1 MRRSRALAAAATLLC
16 ALAAVPVLAE
26 ASGSYAG
33 PKGAPRTIAIPGDTV
48 FPEGVGEWP
57 GTRRFFV
64 SSNSDGAIFLG
75 SLKRP
80 QAELFLPGGADGRTS
95 ATGVEV
101 DAKRGRLFVAGAA
114 TGRVFVYDAHDGTL
128 LRRFE
133 TGSGG
138 FLNDVALTPSGDAY
152 VTDSLRPV
160 LWRLSAKDIAAGVG
174 GTTQLKP
181 FLDLTS
187 IVPYEDGFNLNGLV
201 STSDGRYLLAIQSN
215 TGQLHRIDP
224 VAGTAQAVDLG
235 GETLLNG
242 DGLAL
247 AGHTLYVV
255 RNRDELLVTVRLS
268 KDLSSGRIV
277 DSATDPSFMFPTTV
291 ALSKGKLLVVNSQF
305 DRRTAGQPPELPFTV
320 SVLPRG

>member
-1 MRRSRALAAAATLLC
+1 MRRSRALAAAALLF
-16 ALAAVPVLAE
+16 ALAAVPAVAE
-26 ASGSYAG
+26 ATGGYAG

-48 FPEGVGEWP
+48 FPEGIAEWP
-57 GTRRFFV
+57 GTRRFFA
-64 SSNSDGAIFLG
+64 SANSDGAIFLG
-75 SLKRP
+75 LLKRP

-114 TGRVFVYDAHDGTL
+114 TGRAFVYDAHDGTL
-128 LRRFE
+128 LRKFE

-138 FLNDVALTPSGDAY
+138 FLNDIALTPSGDAY

-160 LWRLSAKDIAAGVG
+160 LWRLSAKDIAGGVG
-174 GTTQLKP
+174 GSTQLTP

-187 IVPYEDGFNLNGLV
+187 IVPYQDGFNLNGLV
-201 STSDGRYLLAIQSN
+201 STPDGRYLLAVQSN

-224 VAGTAQAVDLG
+224 AAGTAQEVDLG
-235 GETLLNG
+235 GARLTNG

-247 AGHTLYVV
+247 DGHTLYVV
-255 RNRDELLVTVRLS
+255 RNQDELVVTVRLS
-268 KDLSSGRIV
+268 KDFSSGRV
-277 DSATDPSFMFPTTV
+277 VRSATDPSLMFPTTV

-320 SVLPRG
+320 SVLPRS